1 MIQKDVVVYPQ
12 STDRLNTLESDKK
25 YTWHPFTSLREKI
38 QPLPI
43 KKAKACTLY
52 LEDGTQ
58 ILDAVS
64 SWWTNIHGHG
74 NEELVHVLTQQALEL
89 DHVIFAGFTHQPAV
103 GIAQQIIQA
112 TDHCFEK
119 VFFSDDG
126 STAVEVG
133 MKLALQYWSN
143 QGIEKTKIITLEG
156 AYHGDT
162 FGSMSLAGK
171 SPFFKP
177 FNDKLFDVHPIDFP
191 TEQNKQAVYQQFEN
205 LASGGDV
212 ACFVFEPK
220 LQGAAGMRMY
230 SEEILQNLF
239 QIAKTHDVLLVADEV
254 LTGFGRTGTLF
265 SSINGKIKP
274 DVMALSKG
282 LTGGIL
288 PLGLTLANSRII
300 GAFDVEDKEKT
311 FYHGHSFTANAITC
325 QLAIKSLEM
334 LQRPET
340 LSAIERIH
348 QKHLGICAQYSAHP
362 KVKNCRVMGTILA
375 LEIETGESSSYF
387 NDLRDTLYL
396 KAISKGVLL
405 RPLGNVLYVLP
416 PYVITDPELQK
427 VYGAI
432 TEILNEI

>member
-1 MIQKDVVVYPQ
+1 M
-12 STDRLNTLESDKK
+12 
-25 YTWHPFTSLREKI
+25 
-38 QPLPI
+38 
-43 KKAKACTLY
+43 
-52 LEDGTQ
+52 EDGTE

-74 NEELVHVLTQQALEL
+74 NEELVSVLTQQALEL

-103 GIAQQIIQA
+103 TIAERIIKA
-112 TDHCFEK
+112 TNHCFEK

-143 QGIEKTKIITLEG
+143 QGIDKSKIITLDG

-171 SPFFKP
+171 SPFFKA
-177 FNDKLFDVHPIDFP
+177 FNDKLFDVNTIDFP
-191 TEQNKQAVYQQFEN
+191 TEENKQSVYQQFEH
-205 LASGGDV
+205 LVASGDV

-220 LQGAAGMRMY
+220 LQGAGGMRMY
-230 SEEILQNLF
+230 SEEILQHLF
-239 QIAKTHDVLLVADEV
+239 RIAKAHDVLLVADEV

-265 SSINGKIKP
+265 SSINGAIKP

-288 PLGLTLANSRII
+288 PLGLTLANPRII
-300 GAFDVEDKEKT
+300 SAFDVEDKEKT

-325 QLAIKSLEM
+325 QLAVKSLEI

-340 LSAIERIH
+340 LIAIQRIH
-348 QKHLGICAQYSAHP
+348 QQHLEVSAQYKSHAR
-362 KVKNCRVMGTILA
+362 VKTCRVLGTVLA

-387 NDLRDTLYL
+387 SDLRDTLYL

-416 PYVITDPELQK
+416 PYVITDPELEK
-427 VYGAI
+427 VYGVI